1 MLRNTTTMNVLHH
14 NRFGNIAKCEC
25 CQDLQLSLG
34 NVILT
39 FSEEEYYEFDSFFN
53 EIREDFETEKP
64 NENCSKKYVIVTNH
78 KGIILSLSFQELF
91 NTIELLNFSTIMLSV
106 NKLTSLSEK

>member
-1 MLRNTTTMNVLHH
+1 MLRNTTTMKVLHH
-14 NRFGNIAKCEC
+14 NDFGNIAKCKC

-34 NVILT
+34 NIIFT

-53 EIREDFETEKP
+53 EIREYFDTEKRD
-64 NENCSKKYVIVTNH
+64 ENCSRKYVIVTNH
-78 KGIILSLSFQELF
+78 KGIILSLSYQELYH
-91 NTIELLNFSTIMLSV
+91 TIELLNFSTIMLSV